1 MLMDLDDVESGGPGF
16 ALVEEP
22 LSMIRS
28 AECIDDRFPG
38 RCASRLKSNVRFQS
52 NLCFCRLKMLHSVAR
67 WGLMGRYER
76 FPGRCP
82 FLDSVK
88 P

>member
-38 RCASRLKSNVRFQS
+38 RLDII
-52 NLCFCRLKMLHSVAR
+52 VAVQKEDR
-67 WGLMGRYER
+67 R
-76 FPGRCP
+76 
-82 FLDSVK
+82 K
-88 P
+88 IA